1 MIPGAYIPVDQ
12 IPMTTTNKTDRRALR
27 ELGNAQTLE
36 RLAELQSH
44 GQRRREPSTEMEKKL
59 QELWSSVLGMEPDS
73 ISADSNFLRI
83 GGESIAAM
91 RLVAAARAQGLV
103 LNVAQIFKAPR
114 LSQLA
119 LLVTQQTEEDEASQ
133 PQPAFSLLKT
143 NDHKAFLQSHVEP
156 FLEANPGTVKDV
168 VPCTD
173 FQKRA
178 VLDALQE
185 PPGRLPIWM
194 FGLPHNVDFARLEW
208 ACKTLVSHF
217 DILQAV
223 FIQEDGRFW
232 QVFLDGFKPL
242 YKTLD
247 VDGDVESFTRT
258 ICENDL
264 KRPRQL
270 GRSFIR
276 FMAIRHQG
284 GKHRLVFRIAHAQFD
299 GYTCSMMI
307 QALAAL
313 YHQQP
318 LPAQPSFRQLIAF
331 NERKKEQSLS
341 YWTSRLQNFCHPNWS
356 PAGPID
362 AIYSTSDRMTLTTSF
377 AIPNF
382 QHHEGISGATF
393 FHAAC
398 AMALSQQSG
407 QADVVFGRLVTG
419 RSMLPGS
426 LQNVVGP
433 AMTEVPII
441 ASISPD
447 DTIVTIAQRLQA
459 QFIDDSAHES
469 AGMEQIIR
477 NCTDWPE
484 QVVDFGWRT
493 AFQQEDEMEFKFLD
507 SESTISVHEHDLL
520 PRGRPEIYATPRN
533 GRLHLEFEGNRQL
546 ISEHTVRE
554 VFSRIERALG
564 ELTPST
570 LPTQERPVQLTFIGG
585 GHLAQAIISGIL
597 SSTNTWTLDCDM
609 AVTARRPEHVQEL
622 QSRYPQLLVTDNNLD
637 QRIWQDTR
645 ISRPISIVFLCTRP
659 ADIPTVAKQ
668 LAPTLES
675 FGPSARPTVVTMC
688 PGITVS
694 QLQDWLPTGTAIVR
708 SMPNTPV
715 EVRQG
720 ATGLFASG
728 EATSRVNDVQTVLE
742 EVSPL
747 VTIVPEESMLDV
759 VAAISG

>member
-44 GQRRREPSTEMEKKL
+44 GQKRREPSTEMEKKL
-59 QELWSSVLGMEPDS
+59 QALWSSVLGMEPAS
-73 ISADSNFLRI
+73 ISAESNFLRI

-119 LLVTQQTEEDEASQ
+119 LLVTQHTEEDEASQ
-133 PQPAFSLLKT
+133 PQSAFSLLKT
-143 NDHKAFLQSHVEP
+143 SDLKAFLRDHVEP
-156 FLEANPGTVKDV
+156 FLEDSSVTVKDV

-173 FQKRA
+173 FQKHA
-178 VLDALQE
+178 VLDALQD
-185 PPGRLPIWM
+185 PPGRLPIWI
-194 FGLPHNVDFARLEW
+194 FGLPHNIDFARLGW
-208 ACKTLVSHF
+208 ACRALVSHF

-223 FIQEDGRFW
+223 FVQADGRFW
-232 QVFLDGFKPL
+232 QVFLDGFKSL
-242 YKTLD
+242 YETLD

-258 ICENDL
+258 TCDDDL
-264 KRPRQL
+264 KRSRQL
-270 GRSFIR
+270 GQSFIR

-299 GYTCSMMI
+299 GYTWGMMI
-307 QALAAL
+307 QTLAAL
-313 YHQQP
+313 YHQQT

-331 NERKKEQSLS
+331 NESKKEQSLS
-341 YWTSRLQNFCHPNWS
+341 YWTSRLQGSGHPSWS
-356 PAGPID
+356 SPSPID
-362 AIYSTSDRMTLTTSF
+362 AVYSTSDRMTLTTSF
-377 AIPNF
+377 AMPNV

-407 QADVVFGRLVTG
+407 QADVVCGRLVTG
-419 RSMLPGS
+419 RSMLPGN

-441 ASISPD
+441 ASISPS
-447 DTIVTIAQRLQA
+447 DTIVTIAQRLQV
-459 QFIDDSAHES
+459 QFIEDSAHES

-484 QVVDFGWRT
+484 EMVDFGWRT

-507 SESTISVHEHDLL
+507 SASTISVHEHDLL

-546 ISEHTVRE
+546 ISEHTVRD

-622 QSRYPQLLVTDNNLD
+622 QSLYPQLLVTDNNLD